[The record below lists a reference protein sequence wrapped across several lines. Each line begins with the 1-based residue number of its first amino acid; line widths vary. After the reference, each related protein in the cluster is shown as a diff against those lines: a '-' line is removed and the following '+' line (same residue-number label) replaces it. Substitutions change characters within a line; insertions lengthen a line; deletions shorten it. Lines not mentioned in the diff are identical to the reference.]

1 MRFRS
6 STNCED
12 LGGFTGA
19 GLYDSQSGDPN
30 DPSRPVADAVRAV
43 WASVWGFRA
52 FEEREY
58 RSISHGEVGM
68 AVLVHRS
75 FPDEAANGVAITAN
89 IFDPMG
95 IEPGYYIN
103 AQAGDVSVVLPP
115 EGVTSD
121 QFIYHFDMP
130 RQPIVFIA
138 HSSLVPEGETVMSR
152 AQTAELAEALEG
164 IHGFFNGVYGPNTP
178 EHFFGMDVEFK
189 FNTDDPDPDAVPE
202 LVIKQA
208 RPYPGR
214 SATGTDV
221 GVDSHEDT
229 DTDSDTDT
237 QADTESA
244 GDSETETEM
253 PAWVD
258 TEFDTDPSAVTLGG
272 PCPLDRHIGGF
283 KVEMNAEVG
292 YTAIDGTV
300 WNGVDPALVPDV
312 ALEEGDCRLLKQR
325 RLICD
330 PPCPSGKTCTPE
342 ATCEAMPVG
351 QDVGIALFQG
361 LVKTI
366 FVEPVQPGNTY
377 FYTRLDHP
385 GFANGDVIRLTTSGG
400 YIDALDLYGV
410 GVEPLYPAK
419 DQWVLEEGR
428 PLVIEWP
435 APPEGTRST
444 MRVTLNI
451 DQHGLTPVTLV
462 CDLEDT
468 GSATI
473 PSSVIDALIQSGVTG
488 FPSATAVRRT
498 VDSLDGEAGCVE
510 FQVASVG
517 TADVEV
523 TGYIP
528 CTSNDNCP
536 DPLTCNREIQQCQ

>member
-1 MRFRS
+1 MCRHRVIATLVSALSVVSWSCNDSGDAAPAGSDTASGQS
-6 STNCED
+6 SDRETDTPSNEEVNTD
-12 LGGFTGA
+12 TGTETETATEVDTGVETGA
-19 GLYDSQSGDPN
+19 DAGNDTGSETGKGSGSDTST
-30 DPSRPVADAVRAV
+30 DREWSTGADTQTE
-43 WASVWGFRA
+43 S
-52 FEEREY
+52 
-58 RSISHGEVGM
+58 GE
-68 AVLVHRS
+68 S
-75 FPDEAANGVAITAN
+75 
-89 IFDPMG
+89 
-95 IEPGYYIN
+95 
-103 AQAGDVSVVLPP
+103 
-115 EGVTSD
+115 
-121 QFIYHFDMP
+121 
-130 RQPIVFIA
+130 
-138 HSSLVPEGETVMSR
+138 
-152 AQTAELAEALEG
+152 
-164 IHGFFNGVYGPNTP
+164 
-178 EHFFGMDVEFK
+178 
-189 FNTDDPDPDAVPE
+189 
-202 LVIKQA
+202 
-208 RPYPGR
+208 
-214 SATGTDV
+214 
-221 GVDSHEDT
+221 T

-237 QADTESA
+237 RTDTASA
-244 GDSETETEM
+244 GDSETDTESASSL

-258 TEFDTDPSAVTLGG
+258 TDFETDPSAVILGG
-272 PCPLDRHIGGF
+272 PCPADRHIGGF

-300 WNGVDPALVPDV
+300 YNGVDPALVPDV
-312 ALEEGDCRLLKQR
+312 ALEEGDCRLLKRR

-330 PPCPSGKTCTPE
+330 PPCASGTTCTPE
-342 ATCEAMPVG
+342 ATCEAMPMG

-361 LVKTI
+361 LVKTV

-400 YIDALDLYGV
+400 YIDAFELYGV
-410 GVEPLYPAK
+410 GVEPLHPAK
-419 DQWVLEEGR
+419 DQWVLEEGH

-435 APPEGTRST
+435 APPEGARST

-468 GSATI
+468 GSATL

-510 FQVASVG
+510 FQVASVS

-528 CTSNDNCP
+528 CTSNENCP